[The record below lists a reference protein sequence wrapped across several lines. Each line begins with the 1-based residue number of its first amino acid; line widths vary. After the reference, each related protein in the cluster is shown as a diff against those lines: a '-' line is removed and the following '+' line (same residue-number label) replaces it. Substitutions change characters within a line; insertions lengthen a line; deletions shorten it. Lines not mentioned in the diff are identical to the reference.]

1 MNELL
6 TKESGD
12 IALFFKNLDDMVEN
26 IKSLSLN
33 HKPVLNGERFLTDR
47 ELADRLKVS
56 RRTLQTYRNG
66 GRISYIQLGGK
77 VLYRESDVERML
89 QEGYRKAW
97 QLP

>member
-6 TKESGD
+6 TKESGN
-12 IALFFKNLDDMVEN
+12 IAMFFNNLDNMMEN
-26 IKSLSLN
+26 VKSLSLN
-33 HKPVLNGERFLTDR
+33 HKPILNGECFLTDR

-56 RRTLQTYRNG
+56 RRTLQTYRNE
-66 GRISYIQLGGK
+66 GRLSYIQLGGK
-77 VLYRESDVERML
+77 VLYRESYVERML